1 MLTEMAGNR
10 AQRGDPR
17 RGKRSPN
24 RYRSGVAP
32 VPFIPQPAR
41 IAVDTGA
48 YEVVS
53 PSSPVRR
60 VSARWASSLL
70 TARRKI

>member
-1 MLTEMAGNR
+1 MLAEMTGNR

-32 VPFIPQPAR
+32 VPFIPQPKR

-60 VSARWASSLL
+60 VSARRASSLL
-70 TARRKI
+70 TARRKT